1 MRYKAL
7 FLDFYGTLVHE
18 DDAVLPLIC
27 EHIRLTARQ
36 PCDAREVGRFW
47 WEAYSELI
55 AQCNEGRFE
64 MQRALSI
71 QSLSDTL
78 NHFDCTEHAETL
90 IQAQF
95 TNWMEPQIFEDTI
108 PFLNEMKDT
117 PVYILSN
124 IDTADVMHAIHY
136 HGIQVS
142 GIITS
147 EDVKSYKP
155 RPEMFTAALRQY
167 QLEADEV
174 LHIGDSLLNDVSGAQ
189 AAGIAAVWLNR
200 TGKSET
206 ADITPDYTC
215 SNLIE
220 VIQYIKR
227 DKTFV

>member
-1 MRYKAL
+1 MRYKAI

-27 EHIRLTARQ
+27 EQVRLTARK

-47 WEAYSELI
+47 WEAYSGLI

-71 QSLSDTL
+71 QSLSKTL
-78 NHFDCTEHAETL
+78 NHFDSTEQVETL

-95 TNWMEPQIFEDTI
+95 ANWMEPKIFEDTI
-108 PFLNEMKDT
+108 PFLNEMKDIPT
-117 PVYILSN
+117 FILSN
-124 IDTADVMHAIHY
+124 IDTADVMHAIRY
-136 HGIQVS
+136 HGIEVS

-155 RPEMFTAALRQY
+155 RPEMFTETLRRY

-200 TGKSET
+200 TGKT
-206 ADITPDYTC
+206 AIADITPDYTC
-215 SNLIE
+215 SNLNE
-220 VIQYIKR
+220 VIRLIDR